1 VQEQVQEA
9 EAEVDHMVVEGAF
22 REEELHEAE
31 VVSSEAEAVSNAVGD
46 VEGVVEDDC
55 YVYVCIK

>member
-1 VQEQVQEA
+1 
-9 EAEVDHMVVEGAF
+9 MVVEGAF

>member
-1 VQEQVQEA
+1 
-9 EAEVDHMVVEGAF
+9 MVVEGAF

-31 VVSSEAEAVSNAVGD
+31 VVSSEAEAVSNAVAH